1 VATAAILREG
11 RRAAEFEG
19 GGRTRIEADDSTRR
33 IGRRGGEAFC
43 VAADMVLAGLAKQV
57 EVEIGVAQSKVAR
70 SRRLSIGASSWTIVV
85 AAR

>member
-1 VATAAILREG
+1 
-11 RRAAEFEG
+11 
-19 GGRTRIEADDSTRR
+19 
-33 IGRRGGEAFC
+33 
-43 VAADMVLAGLAKQV
+43 MVLAGLAKQV